1 MFKLP
6 HMLVTGGPGPELET
20 HELYPNV
27 LTATTLSTSP
37 ALDYLALARPW
48 VPWQRC
54 LPA

>member
-37 ALDYLALARPW
+37 ALESAPAQVSLAR
-48 VPWQRC
+48 C
-54 LPA
+54 LQT